1 MHAIYVLRRFGVFL
15 LIVWLA
21 GTLNFFLPRLGGQ
34 DPVATKLMQEASLG
48 GYVHAG
54 IEEMAKSYQQQFGLD
69 KPLWRQYLRYLGAL
83 AHGNLGPSFQYR
95 STSVNELIAQG
106 FPVDLAVGGS
116 AMLIALV
123 VGGAIGVFAA
133 LHRNSWW
140 EHGLMALAGMGIS
153 VPVFVIAPVLILVF
167 AIGLHW
173 LPPGD
178 WGGIS
183 HLILPA
189 AALAFPYTAY
199 IARLMRGATL
209 EVLGSRFILTARAKG
224 LPLRTIMLRHALKPA
239 LLPLISFLGPALAGV
254 ITGSIVVETTFGL
267 PGIGRYFTTGALN
280 RDYTLVMGIT
290 ILYGALIL
298 FLNLLVDLCY
308 AALDPRVR
316 FER

>member
-1 MHAIYVLRRFGVFL
+1 MLRYTLHRLLGAIPTLL
-15 LIVWLA
+15 LIATLA
-21 GTLNFFLPRLGGQ
+21 FALLHAAPGGPF
-34 DPVATKLMQEASLG
+34 DTDKLMLPEIQKS
-48 GYVHAG
+48 
-54 IEEMAKSYQQQFGLD
+54 IESQYHLD
-69 KPLWRQYLRYLGAL
+69 EPIWRQYLRYLGNL
-83 AHGNLGPSFQYR
+83 AHGDLGPSFQYR

-116 AMLIALV
+116 AMLIALLL
-123 VGGAIGVFAA
+123 GGSIGVYSA

-140 EHGLMALAGMGIS
+140 DHGLMALAVTGIS
-153 VPVFVIAPVLILVF
+153 IPVFVIAPLLVLVF
-167 AIGLHW
+167 AIELHW

-183 HLILPA
+183 HLVLPA

-239 LLPLISFLGPALAGV
+239 LLPLVSFLGPALAGV
-254 ITGSIVVETTFGL
+254 ITGSIVVETAFGL

-316 FER
+316 YQQ

>member
-1 MHAIYVLRRFGVFL
+1 MLRFTLQRLLGAIPTLL
-15 LIVWLA
+15 LIATMAFALLHA
-21 GTLNFFLPRLGGQ
+21 APGGPFDTEKRMLPEIR
-34 DPVATKLMQEASLG
+34 KS
-48 GYVHAG
+48 
-54 IEEMAKSYQQQFGLD
+54 IEQQYHLD
-69 KPLWRQYLRYLGAL
+69 EPLWRQYLRYLGDL
-83 AHGNLGPSFQYR
+83 ARGDLGPSFQYR

-106 FPVDLAVGGS
+106 FPVDLAVGGG
-116 AMLIALV
+116 AMLVALLC
-123 VGGAIGVFAA
+123 GGTIGVLAA

-140 EHGLMALAGMGIS
+140 DHGLMALAVLGIS
-153 VPVFVIAPVLILVF
+153 IPVFVIAPLLILVF
-167 AIGLHW
+167 AIQLHW

-183 HLILPA
+183 HLVLPA

-224 LPLRTIMLRHALKPA
+224 LPLRAIMLRHALKPA

-254 ITGSIVVETTFGL
+254 ITGSIVIETAFGL

-308 AALDPRVR
+308 ALLDPRVR
-316 FER
+316 YQP

>member
-1 MHAIYVLRRFGVFL
+1 MGSRY
-15 LIVWLA
+15 LIRKVVGACL
-21 GTLNFFLPRLGGQ
+21 TIFMIVILNFVLFRMMPGSPDRILLRNPNVTA
-34 DPVATKLMQEASLG
+34 DA
-48 GYVHAG
+48 
-54 IEEMAKSYQQQFGLD
+54 MAAARIRWGLD
-69 KPLWRQYLRYLGAL
+69 KPLIPDQLVDYLESTASGDLGFSFKFHGEPVTGVLAGRIWPTVILFGLGEVLAIIFGLALGAYSGWRRGGPIDYI
-83 AHGNLGPSFQYR
+83 GN
-95 STSVNELIAQG
+95 
-106 FPVDLAVGGS
+106 
-116 AMLIALV
+116 
-123 VGGAIGVFAA
+123 
-133 LHRNSWW
+133 
-140 EHGLMALAGMGIS
+140 GIS
-153 VPVFVIAPVLILVF
+153 LILYSMPYFVIGILILGVF

-183 HLILPA
+183 HLVLPA

-199 IARLMRGATL
+199 IARLMRGSTL

-239 LLPLISFLGPALAGV
+239 LLPLVSFLGPALAGV
-254 ITGSIVVETTFGL
+254 ITGSIVIETTFGL

-316 FER
+316 YAR

>member
-1 MHAIYVLRRFGVFL
+1 
-15 LIVWLA
+15 
-21 GTLNFFLPRLGGQ
+21 
-34 DPVATKLMQEASLG
+34 
-48 GYVHAG
+48 
-54 IEEMAKSYQQQFGLD
+54 
-69 KPLWRQYLRYLGAL
+69 
-83 AHGNLGPSFQYR
+83 
-95 STSVNELIAQG
+95 
-106 FPVDLAVGGS
+106 
-116 AMLIALV
+116 
-123 VGGAIGVFAA
+123 
-133 LHRNSWW
+133 
-140 EHGLMALAGMGIS
+140 MALAVMGIS
-153 VPVFVIAPVLILVF
+153 VPVFVIAPLLILVF

-178 WGGIS
+178 WGGLS

-199 IARLMRGATL
+199 VARLMRGATL

-290 ILYGALIL
+290 VLYGALIL
-298 FLNLLVDLCY
+298 LLNLLVDLCY

>member
-1 MHAIYVLRRFGVFL
+1 MLRYTLRRLLGAIPTLL
-15 LIVWLA
+15 LIATLA
-21 GTLNFFLPRLGGQ
+21 FAMLHAAPGGPFDSEKQMLPEIQ
-34 DPVATKLMQEASLG
+34 KS
-48 GYVHAG
+48 
-54 IEEMAKSYQQQFGLD
+54 IEKQYHLD
-69 KPLWRQYLRYLGAL
+69 EPLWRQYLRYLSNL
-83 AHGNLGPSFQYR
+83 VHGDLGPSFQYR
-95 STSVNELIAQG
+95 DTSVNELIAQG
-106 FPVDLAVGGS
+106 FPVDVAVGGS
-116 AMLIALV
+116 AILVALLL
-123 VGGAIGVFAA
+123 GGTIGVFAA

-140 EHGLMALAGMGIS
+140 DYGLMAAAVLGIS
-153 VPVFVIAPVLILVF
+153 VPLFVIAPLLILIF
-167 AIGLHW
+167 AIALQW

-178 WGGIS
+178 WGGLS
-183 HLILPA
+183 HLVLPA

-199 IARLMRGATL
+199 IARLMRGSTL

-254 ITGSIVVETTFGL
+254 ITGSIVIETTFGL

-298 FLNLLVDLCY
+298 CLNLLVDLCY

-316 FER
+316 YGR

>member
-1 MHAIYVLRRFGVFL
+1 VLRYTLRRLLGAIPTLL
-15 LIVWLA
+15 LIATLA
-21 GTLNFFLPRLGGQ
+21 FAMLHAAPGGPFDSEKQMLPEIQ
-34 DPVATKLMQEASLG
+34 KSIEAQ
-48 GYVHAG
+48 YH
-54 IEEMAKSYQQQFGLD
+54 LD
-69 KPLWRQYLRYLGAL
+69 EPLWRQYLRYLGAL
-83 AHGNLGPSFQYR
+83 AHGDLGPSFQYR
-95 STSVNELIAQG
+95 NTSVNELIAQG

-116 AMLIALV
+116 AILIALLL
-123 VGGAIGVFAA
+123 GGTIGVFAA

-140 EHGLMALAGMGIS
+140 DYALMSAAVLGIS
-153 VPVFVIAPVLILVF
+153 IPLFVIAPVLILVF
-167 AIGLHW
+167 AITLHW

-178 WGGIS
+178 WGGFS
-183 HLILPA
+183 HLVLPA

-199 IARLMRGATL
+199 IARLMRGSTL

-239 LLPLISFLGPALAGV
+239 LLPLLSFLGPALAGV
-254 ITGSIVVETTFGL
+254 ITGSIVIETTFGL

-298 FLNLLVDLCY
+298 LLNLLVDLCY

-316 FER
+316 YGR

>member
-1 MHAIYVLRRFGVFL
+1 MLRYTLRRLLGAIPTLL
-15 LIVWLA
+15 LIATLA
-21 GTLNFFLPRLGGQ
+21 FALLHAAPGGPFDSEKQ
-34 DPVATKLMQEASLG
+34 MMPEIQKSIEAQ
-48 GYVHAG
+48 YH
-54 IEEMAKSYQQQFGLD
+54 LD
-69 KPLWRQYLRYLGAL
+69 EPLWKQYLRYLGAL
-83 AHGNLGPSFQYR
+83 AHGDLGPSFQYR
-95 STSVNELIAQG
+95 NTSVNELIAQG

-116 AMLIALV
+116 AILVALLL
-123 VGGAIGVFAA
+123 GGTLGVFAA

-140 EHGLMALAGMGIS
+140 DYGLMGAAVLGIS
-153 VPVFVIAPVLILVF
+153 VPLFVIAPLLILVF
-167 AIGLHW
+167 AILLHW

-178 WGGIS
+178 WGGLS
-183 HLILPA
+183 HLVLPA

-199 IARLMRGATL
+199 IARLMRGSTL

-239 LLPLISFLGPALAGV
+239 LLPLVSFLGPALAGV
-254 ITGSIVVETTFGL
+254 ITGSIVIETTFGL

-298 FLNLLVDLCY
+298 VLNLLVDLCY

-316 FER
+316 YGR

>member
-1 MHAIYVLRRFGVFL
+1 MLRYTLRRLLGAIPTLL
-15 LIVWLA
+15 LIATLA
-21 GTLNFFLPRLGGQ
+21 FAMLHAAPGGPFDSEKQMLPEIQ
-34 DPVATKLMQEASLG
+34 KSIEAQ
-48 GYVHAG
+48 YH
-54 IEEMAKSYQQQFGLD
+54 LD
-69 KPLWRQYLRYLGAL
+69 EPLWRQYLRYLGNL
-83 AHGNLGPSFQYR
+83 AHGDLGPSFQYR
-95 STSVNELIAQG
+95 DTSVNELIAQG
-106 FPVDLAVGGS
+106 FPVDLAVGGT
-116 AMLIALV
+116 AILVALLL
-123 VGGAIGVFAA
+123 GGTIGVFAA

-140 EHGLMALAGMGIS
+140 DHGLMAAAVLGIS
-153 VPVFVIAPVLILVF
+153 VPLFVIAPLLILVF

-183 HLILPA
+183 HLVLPA

-199 IARLMRGATL
+199 IARLMRGSTL

-224 LPLRTIMLRHALKPA
+224 LPLRTIMLRHALRPA
-239 LLPLISFLGPALAGV
+239 LLPLVSFLGPALAGV
-254 ITGSIVVETTFGL
+254 ITGSIVIETTFGL

-298 FLNLLVDLCY
+298 GLNLLVDLCY

-316 FER
+316 YAR